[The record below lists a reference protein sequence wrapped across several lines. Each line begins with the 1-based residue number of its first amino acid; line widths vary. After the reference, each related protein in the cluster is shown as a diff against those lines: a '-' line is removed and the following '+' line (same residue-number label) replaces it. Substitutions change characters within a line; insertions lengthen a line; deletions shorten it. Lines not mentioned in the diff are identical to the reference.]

1 MRLNRFLS
9 QCGLGSRRSSELLV
23 LEGRVAINGKLI
35 KDLATNVGDEDQ
47 VAVDGKPARPETGIV
62 IALNKPRGYICS
74 RSDEKDRMTIY
85 ALLPKPLQTLHH
97 VGRLDKDS
105 EGLLLLTNR
114 GDLSHHLIHPS
125 KGAEK
130 EYEVIVDKPLD
141 QAVMARLVKGMIT
154 EEGYAKSERAWMD
167 SEYRCHVVLKQGLKR
182 QIRLM
187 FYQLG
192 FEVVRL
198 VRVRIGWLELKGLQ
212 RGGWKQL
219 SSTEVERFFSK
230 EGTTGRPPRLDKPK
244 VASSESGEDE
254 EVIRPAK
261 IIERPVREERTFGKK
276 RATGKFRN
284 RREDVPEPEV
294 RPEVRGR
301 SVGRKERT
309 GKGRAPRDGRPFG
322 KGKAQSTTTDRP
334 ARAGITFT
342 RDRSADS
349 KAPSSRGRP
358 EGRSRPLRNDRSE
371 EGGRPP
377 SRGRSFDK
385 SRSPSRDSAPSRS
398 GPRSSSARGEGKRA
412 ATKRSPGPRRRS

>member
-1 MRLNRFLS
+1 
-9 QCGLGSRRSSELLV
+9 V

-47 VAVDGKPARPETGIV
+47 VTVDGKPARPETGVV

-244 VASSESGEDE
+244 VATTEPDADDE
-254 EVIRPAK
+254 VMRPA
-261 IIERPVREERTFGKK
+261 REERTFGKK
-276 RATGKFRN
+276 RATGKFRTN
-284 RREDVPEPEV
+284 REEVPEPEV
-294 RPEVRGR
+294 RPDVRGR
-301 SVGRKERT
+301 STGRKERT

-322 KGKAQSTTTDRP
+322 KGKDRPATTDRP
-334 ARAGITFT
+334 ARAGITLT
-342 RDRSADS
+342 RDRSGES
-349 KAPSSRGRP
+349 KGPPGRGRP
-358 EGRSRPLRNDRSE
+358 EGRTRP
-371 EGGRPP
+371 EGPPRRPHRP
-377 SRGRSFDK
+377 EVMRAD
-385 SRSPSRDSAPSRS
+385 AHL
-398 GPRSSSARGEGKRA
+398 AVVVALIKRA
-412 ATKRSPGPRRRS
+412 LHPVIHHLRAQVRVAVLHALKANALPANAVPAPAAAHD

>member
-1 MRLNRFLS
+1 
-9 QCGLGSRRSSELLV
+9 V

-47 VAVDGKPARPETGIV
+47 VTVDGKPARPETGIV

-244 VASSESGEDE
+244 VAATDSDE
-254 EVIRPAK
+254 HDEVIRPAK
-261 IIERPVREERTFGKK
+261 TIERPAREERSFGKK
-276 RATGKFRN
+276 RATGKFRTS
-284 RREDVPEPEV
+284 REEVPEPEV

-301 SVGRKERT
+301 STGRKERT
-309 GKGRAPRDGRPFG
+309 SKGRAPRDGRPFG
-322 KGKAQSTTTDRP
+322 KSKDRPATTDRP
-334 ARAGITFT
+334 ARAGITFS
-342 RDRSADS
+342 RDRRADS
-349 KAPSSRGRP
+349 KATPSRDRP
-358 EGRSRPLRNDRSE
+358 EGRTRPAREDRSE
-371 EGGRPP
+371 ESAGPP
-377 SRGRSFDK
+377 RRGRNFEK
-385 SRSPSRDSAPSRS
+385 SRSSSRDSSPSRP
-398 GPRSSSARGEGKRA
+398 GPRSSSARAEGKRPA
-412 ATKRSPGPRRRS
+412 SKRSSGPRRRA

>member
-1 MRLNRFLS
+1 
-9 QCGLGSRRSSELLV
+9 V

-47 VAVDGKPARPETGIV
+47 VTVDGKPARPETGIV

-244 VASSESGEDE
+244 VATSDSDE
-254 EVIRPAK
+254 GDEVIRPAK
-261 IIERPVREERTFGKK
+261 IAKPPAREERTFGKK
-276 RATGKFRN
+276 RSTGKFRAS
-284 RREDVPEPEV
+284 REEVPEPEV

-301 SVGRKERT
+301 SAGRKERT
-309 GKGRAPRDGRPFG
+309 SKGRAPRDGRPFG
-322 KGKAQSTTTDRP
+322 KGKDRPATTDRP
-334 ARAGITFT
+334 ARAGISFS
-342 RDRSADS
+342 RVRSVDS
-349 KAPSSRGRP
+349 KAAPNRGLP
-358 EGRSRPLRNDRSE
+358 EGRIRPAREDRRE
-371 EGGRPP
+371 ESGRSP
-377 SRGRSFDK
+377 SRGRSFEK
-385 SRSPSRDSAPSRS
+385 SRSSSRESAPSRS
-398 GPRSSSARGEGKRA
+398 GPRSSVPRAEGKRSA
-412 ATKRSPGPRRRS
+412 SKRSSGPRRRG